1 MYVGLRDVDP
11 PEADRIANLGIK
23 AFTAERVRSLGAQRV
38 ARLALDHLHVAN
50 GGDALTS
57 LHVSL
62 DVDSLDPTRMNATG
76 TPVPD
81 GLELAD
87 VVDFLRETRRGAA
100 ITSADLVELN
110 VEVVDEATRGGYVD
124 TAKGLARALLG
135 EAGCAEPARDNKA
148 VTGWGVTREKSS

>member
-1 MYVGLRDVDP
+1 M
-11 PEADRIANLGIK
+11 K
-23 AFTAERVRSLGAQRV
+23 
-38 ARLALDHLHVAN
+38 
-50 GGDALTS
+50 
-57 LHVSL
+57 
-62 DVDSLDPTRMNATG
+62 ATG
-76 TPVPD
+76 TPVSD
-81 GLELAD
+81 GLELTD